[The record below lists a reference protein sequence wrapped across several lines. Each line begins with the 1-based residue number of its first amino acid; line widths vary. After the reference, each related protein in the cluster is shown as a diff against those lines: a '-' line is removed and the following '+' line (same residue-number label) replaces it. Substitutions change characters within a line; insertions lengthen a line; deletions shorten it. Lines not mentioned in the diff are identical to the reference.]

1 MSPMFT
7 PGLFDFPSALKVIAK
22 EHPMISTH
30 RISQSA
36 AAAKRWTA
44 RWFQRLLEKV
54 RHGND

>member
-1 MSPMFT
+1 MFT

-36 AAAKRWTA
+36 AAAKNWPVL
-44 RWFQRLLEKV
+44 WLQRQLKKV
-54 RHGND
+54 RHGNN